1 MDIRNF
7 EFDASKTFNVTSSI
21 LQDISTQ
28 LPNLIDLDFQI
39 WLGNGDQ
46 MVFQRKFERDVMHL
60 LG

>member
-7 EFDASKTFNVTSSI
+7 EFDASKTF
-21 LQDISTQ
+21 
-28 LPNLIDLDFQI
+28 NLIDLDFQI